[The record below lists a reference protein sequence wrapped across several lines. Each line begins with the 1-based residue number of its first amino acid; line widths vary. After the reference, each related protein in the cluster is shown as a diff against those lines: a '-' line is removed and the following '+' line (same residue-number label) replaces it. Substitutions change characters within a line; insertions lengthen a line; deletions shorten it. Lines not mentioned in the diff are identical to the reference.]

1 MSQTRALD
9 VHGTSVS
16 LLEAGKGAPLLY
28 LHGFADVHGAVPGW
42 LPFHEALA
50 ASTRLLAP
58 AHPGC
63 GASTGIE
70 QVDGV
75 EDLVF
80 HYLDL
85 LDALGLDRVDVV
97 GSCLGGWI
105 AAELAVRHPHR
116 VAGLVLLGAVGLH
129 VPGAPIAD
137 LFMLSQRADFGKH
150 TDLRALLFREA
161 DAPLALTMFPD
172 RYAALPEELLRYQ
185 YLTFAARIGW
195 NPPYFYDRKL
205 RPRLR
210 RITVPTL
217 IVWGREDCFVPLS
230 HAEAYREGIKGS
242 KLVVLDGAGH
252 SVWLEEPERCAK
264 LVAEFVGGGAPVGA
278 KPLSAR

>member
-1 MSQTRALD
+1 MSQARALD

-16 LLEAGKGAPLLY
+16 LVEMGRGAPLLY
-28 LHGFADVHGAVPGW
+28 LHGFADVHGAVAGG

-63 GASTGIE
+63 GASTGGE

-85 LDALGLDRVDVV
+85 LDALALDRVDVV
-97 GSCLGGWI
+97 GTCLGGWI

-116 VAGLVLLGAVGLH
+116 VGRLVLIGAVGLH
-129 VPGAPIAD
+129 VPGVPIAD

-150 TDLRALLFREA
+150 TDLRRLLFREP

-185 YLTFAARIGW
+185 CLAFAARIGW
-195 NPPYFYDRKL
+195 SPPYFYDRKL
-205 RPRLR
+205 RARLR

-217 IVWGREDCFVPLS
+217 IVWGRDDRFVPVA
-230 HAEAYREGIKGS
+230 HAAAYHEGIAGS
-242 KLVVLDGAGH
+242 TLVVLDDAGH
-252 SVWLEEPERCAK
+252 CVWLERSETCAR
-264 LVAEFVGGGAPVGA
+264 LVAEFLAQPA
-278 KPLSAR
+278 FARS